1 MEFYID
7 LIIYIF
13 AVIGFIITNIAI
25 FENYIFY
32 TEHKRFFY
40 RKEDIKNRYRIKK

>member
-13 AVIGFIITNIAI
+13 AIIGLIVTNIAI

-32 TEHKRFFY
+32 GKNKRY
-40 RKEDIKNRYRIKK
+40 HYKKEENKNKYRIKK